1 MKNLFFFSLLF
12 VSIQAFA
19 KPDTDNS
26 FDCLVFHQLDA
37 ETKVNCLKEL
47 HCVMKPNGKLII
59 ANRGKA
65 QNKWMRFTFLTVQLL
80 DGFKTT
86 NDNVKGL
93 MPDFIAKAG
102 FVNVIVSKSINIA
115 IGTFSYFKANKK

>member
-59 ANRGKA
+59 ANREAKVDFPHADWERGEIINCFSA
-65 QNKWMRFTFLTVQLL
+65 CQFSSFSSDMLT
-80 DGFKTT
+80 
-86 NDNVKGL
+86 
-93 MPDFIAKAG
+93 
-102 FVNVIVSKSINIA
+102 
-115 IGTFSYFKANKK
+115 